1 MDAQFRPDMAEKR
14 IVFKGGFQRELPSV
28 GISGDTL
35 PRRIFFLSPASIS
48 GIRSKMLSNPHAQFD
63 LARRIRHS
71 GVPLGEIYSI
81 ISGLY
86 FRGKLR
92 YAETFGN
99 PPPGM
104 SAVHIITPAAGL
116 LLPTALVIL
125 AYLEGISAAAID
137 PSNRQYR
144 EALDRDALRLRTL
157 IEPSTEVI
165 LLGSVA
171 TLKYVEPLLEI
182 FGQRLLFPAEF
193 AGRGNMSRGSLLLR
207 PSSEGHPL
215 KHVSV
220 ARAVRHGKQ
229 TPKTGDPNPLS
240 AKKPSTGS

>member
-1 MDAQFRPDMAEKR
+1 MAEKR
-14 IVFKGGFQRELPSV
+14 IVFKGGFERELPSV
-28 GISGDTL
+28 GMSRDTL

-48 GIRSKMLSNPHAQFD
+48 GVRSKMLFNPCGQFD
-63 LARRIRHS
+63 LAQRIRHS
-71 GVPLGEIYSI
+71 GVPLGDVYSF
-81 ISGLY
+81 ISRLY

-116 LLPTALVIL
+116 LLPTALVTL
-125 AYLEGISAAAID
+125 ADLASISAASID

-171 TLKYVEPLLEI
+171 TPKYVEPLLEI
-182 FGQRLLFPAEF
+182 FGERLLFPAEF

-207 PSSEGHPL
+207 RSSEGQPL
-215 KHVSV
+215 EHVPV
-220 ARAVRHGKQ
+220 AHAARHGKRP
-229 TPKTGDPNPLS
+229 TKNGRS
-240 AKKPSTGS
+240 